1 MKRPLDTVDR
11 DILRVL
17 AADSRISL
25 RDLGAQVGLS
35 APAVRE
41 RIHRMEDD
49 GAIQGFSI
57 RLDPAALGYT
67 LEALVRVEP
76 VPGKLKQVEKI
87 LLNTPEITE
96 CSMVTGED
104 CFVARLVLRDVGD
117 LDRLLGPLHHVAR
130 THTSIVKG
138 MPIRRR
144 LPPL

>member
-1 MKRPLDTVDR
+1 MKRQLDAVDR

-17 AADSRISL
+17 SADSRISL
-25 RDLGAQVGLS
+25 RDLGAQVRLS

-49 GAIQGFSI
+49 GAIEGFGI
-57 RLDPAALGYT
+57 QLDPCALGYT

-76 VPGKLKQVEKI
+76 LPGKLKPVEKI
-87 LLNTPEITE
+87 LLDTPEITE
-96 CSMVTGED
+96 CWMVTGED
-104 CFVARLVLRDVGD
+104 CFVARLVLREVGD

-130 THTSIVKG
+130 TNTSIVKG
-138 MPIRRR
+138 TPIRRR